1 MDLTN
6 KIGINGGLSAAFYT
20 LGCRVNQYETQAIE
34 EQFRNAGYEIRAFD
48 DECDVYV
55 INTCTVT
62 AESDRKSRQIIRRT
76 AQVKKSTSVVAVCG
90 CYSQG
95 KPNEIAGIDGVDI
108 IIGNS
113 GKTEICKLATEYLTQ
128 KREKMLVSDI
138 NAEYKYEEAKI
149 TSSDRTRAFV
159 KIVDGCENHCTYCI
173 IPSVRGR
180 IRSRKHDDVIDE
192 VKRLVKSGYREI
204 VLTGIETAAYGKDFE
219 DKEAYSPLVNLI
231 HDVAS
236 VEGIERIRLGSM
248 EPTVFT
254 EEFVKSLSE
263 IKKLMPHYHLSLQSG
278 SNGILKLMK
287 RKYNTS
293 QFLTIIERL
302 RKYIP
307 GCQITTDIIVGFPG
321 ETEELFSE
329 TSDFIR
335 IAQFSFI
342 HIFPY
347 SKRDGT
353 PAAYMKN
360 QLSKAEKK
368 KRVTV
373 LEKTMLET
381 RKEILESYI
390 GKYTCVLLETGSE
403 DYFDGYIP
411 EYIKVKIPLTSIK
424 NAVSG
429 DIINVQIC
437 GITDDS
443 DGGICL
449 TATQII

>member
-1 MDLTN
+1 MDLNN
-6 KIGINGGLSAAFYT
+6 KFGINGGLSAAFYT

-34 EQFRNAGYEIRAFD
+34 EQFRNAGYEIKSFD

-76 AQVKKSTSVVAVCG
+76 AQVKKTTSVVAVCG

-95 KPNEIAGIDGVDI
+95 KPDEIAEIDGVDL

-113 GKTEICKLATEYLTQ
+113 GKTDICRLTTEYLTQ

-138 NAEYKYEEAKI
+138 NTADEYEEAKI
-149 TSSDRTRAFV
+149 SFSDRTRAFV

-173 IPSVRGR
+173 IPSVRGK

-192 VKRLVKSGYREI
+192 VKRLVKSGYREV
-204 VLTGIETAAYGKDFE
+204 VLTGIETAAYGKDFKTNP
-219 DKEAYSPLVNLI
+219 DSSPLVNLI
-231 HDVAS
+231 RDVAS

-248 EPTVFT
+248 EPTFFT
-254 EEFVKSLSE
+254 EEAVKALSG

-278 SNGILKLMK
+278 SDSILKLMK

-293 QFLTIIERL
+293 QFLAILDRL

-307 GCQITTDIIVGFPG
+307 ECQITTDIIAGFPG
-321 ETEELFSE
+321 ETEELFLE
-329 TSDFIR
+329 TNNYIKE
-335 IAQFSFI
+335 ALFSFI

-353 PAAYMKN
+353 IAASMKN
-360 QLSKAEKK
+360 QLNKAEKK
-368 KRVTV
+368 HRVAV
-373 LEKTMLET
+373 LEKTMLEVR
-381 RKEILESYI
+381 RKILESYI
-390 GKYTCVLLETGSE
+390 GKCTNVLLETQSD
-403 DYFDGYIP
+403 DYIDGYNP
-411 EYIKVKIPLTSIK
+411 EYIKIKIPIESI
-424 NAVSG
+424 NNSSSG
-429 DIINVQIC
+429 DIINVIVT
-437 GITDDS
+437 GIADDS

-449 TATQII
+449 TAIQNN